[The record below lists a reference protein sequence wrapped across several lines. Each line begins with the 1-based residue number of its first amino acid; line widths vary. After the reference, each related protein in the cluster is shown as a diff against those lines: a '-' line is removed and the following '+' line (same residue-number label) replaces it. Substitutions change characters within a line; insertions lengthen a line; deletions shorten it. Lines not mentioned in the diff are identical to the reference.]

1 MSQHIC
7 PDRISRYIL
16 WGVSAIVIVMLIAV
30 VSYFIISDRHYYHQ
44 QLDKLQ
50 QNFLVEQRSHLS
62 AELDDAETFIKV
74 TNTNAEEL
82 LQQESKN
89 QVRQTLSIMR
99 SIYVQK
105 NRTMPEAELKQLLI
119 ESVRDLRFFSGRGY
133 IFIDDMNGVCI
144 LLPTAPGLEGTSL
157 YDNQDDTGH
166 YIMRGLINA
175 VSNSE
180 QSGYSRYR
188 WFAPG
193 NRQQM
198 ADKIAYVELFEPYN
212 WIVGTGDY
220 IYRFEQDLQQ
230 TILRHLKTI
239 SFDKNGYIAVIN
251 NEGVVLANARAP
263 QLENMHYKQFSN
275 ASDQQGIRRI
285 LELAED
291 GGGYLDYDWMMPDST
306 DRGTE
311 LSLVRPL
318 KIWDWIL
325 VAGIDED
332 DLNSKAL
339 SQREELDSVL
349 KENTN
354 KLILSLVI
362 LCAVALVVTRLF
374 SRWLSGQFDSYHDNI
389 EQQKTQL
396 VKYAESM
403 ELNTRIVEAAYE
415 GIAVMDQDNRILQV
429 NDAFSRI
436 TGYSKEE
443 AIGQNPKILASGK
456 HAPAYYHQMWQ
467 ALLTEGGWQGEI
479 WNKRKDGTVYPEWL
493 SLTAYLGP
501 DGKTQNYIATF
512 TDITRRKAVEGKL
525 RALAENDPLTELPNR
540 RSLMLYLQRDIAV
553 YQRYQSPKLAVM
565 FIDLDR
571 FKEINDN
578 FGHDVGDMVLVE
590 IAHRLKK
597 SIRESDLACRIGG
610 DEFVLI
616 TKQLPE
622 DADNRFAQLAE
633 RLVSALSEPM
643 MVQGARL
650 LLSASVGVVICNDV
664 ESDARILMKK
674 ADDALYQAKDN
685 GRAQSFICRSDE
697 KMNESKES
705 V

>member
-1 MSQHIC
+1 MSQHIS

-16 WGVSAIVIVMLIAV
+16 WGVSAIVIVMLIAI
-30 VSYFIISDRHYYHQ
+30 VSYFIVNDRHYYHQ

-50 QNFLVEQRSHLS
+50 QNFLAEQYLRLS
-62 AELDDAETFIKV
+62 DELDDAENFIQIS
-74 TNTNAEEL
+74 NTNAEEL
-82 LQQESKN
+82 LQQESQN

-99 SIYVQK
+99 SIYDQK

-119 ESVRDLRFFSGRGY
+119 ESVRDLRFFNGRGY
-133 IFIDDMNGVCI
+133 IFIDDMKGVCI

-239 SFDKNGYIAVIN
+239 RFDKNGYISVIN
-251 NEGVVLANARAP
+251 REGVVLANVSAP
-263 QLENMHYKQFSN
+263 QLEDMHYKQFSN
-275 ASDQQGIRRI
+275 TSDQESVRRI
-285 LELAED
+285 LQLAGE
-291 GGGYLDYDWMMPDST
+291 GGGYLYYDWMVPDQEK
-306 DRGTE
+306 RGTK

-318 KIWDWIL
+318 KQWDWIL
-325 VAGIDED
+325 VAGIYED
-332 DLNSKAL
+332 DLDSIATVH
-339 SQREELDSVL
+339 REELDSAL
-349 KENTN
+349 QENTK
-354 KLILSLVI
+354 KLILLLVI
-362 LCAVALVVTRLF
+362 LCTAALVVTRLF
-374 SRWLSGQFDSYHDNI
+374 SRWLSGQFDSYHDSI
-389 EQQKTQL
+389 EQQKVQL
-396 VKYAESM
+396 VEYAQSM
-403 ELNTRIVEAAYE
+403 ELSARIVEAAYE

-443 AIGQNPKILASGK
+443 VIGQNPKILASGK

-467 ALLTEGGWQGEI
+467 DLLTQGGWQGEI
-479 WNKRKDGTVYPEWL
+479 WNKRKDGSVYPEWL
-493 SLTAYLGP
+493 SITAYLGP
-501 DGKTQNYIATF
+501 DGEIQNYIATF
-512 TDITRRKAVEGKL
+512 TDITRRKAVERKL
-525 RALAENDPLTELPNR
+525 RTLAENDPLTELPNR
-540 RSLMLYLQRDIAV
+540 RSLMLYLERDIAV
-553 YQRYQSPKLAVM
+553 YQRYKTPKLAVM

-578 FGHDVGDMVLVE
+578 FGHDVGDMVLIEV
-590 IAHRLKK
+590 ARRLKG

-622 DADNRFAQLAE
+622 DADNRFAQLTQ
-633 RLVSALSEPM
+633 RLVSALSKPM
-643 MVQGARL
+643 MVQGESL
-650 LLSASVGVVICNDV
+650 LLSASVGVVICNDT
-664 ESDARILMKK
+664 ESDAHILMKK

-697 KMNESKES
+697 KMNESKEPA
-705 V
+705 